1 MALYDSAEL
10 LAMCKRLAA
19 RPSLEEAGGPD
30 ASVDD
35 MWYALLT
42 EAEQHYKPVFAAHYP
57 GPMYEPPTLMVTHDG
72 GLTYELPNGIFPLGQ
87 MEIYA
92 RKNGDLLVPG
102 AYWDP
107 HADYVQE
114 GAIIRMTRGRAR
126 VFADGPYARY
136 VTPPGVIDAETDSTI
151 QPPFARRVL
160 VYHALA
166 LWAARGGYQDP
177 AVWEAREQQALF
189 GNPLIP
195 GDIGILGQL
204 KTQNFASGL
213 AAHAQAGPYRWW
225 RPA

>member
-1 MALYDSAEL
+1 MRFDVILQPGPGECPVALGRGGREIE
-10 LAMCKRLAA
+10 RA
-19 RPSLEEAGGPD
+19 RGILDGEPREEAQAHELGEPRPLGSEPLERLVDEQHVQLLLLGRDVEPVEGD
-30 ASVDD
+30 AFGARA
-35 MWYALLT
+35 ALLR
-42 EAEQHYKPVFAAHYP
+42 Q
-57 GPMYEPPTLMVTHDG
+57 
-72 GLTYELPNGIFPLGQ
+72 
-87 MEIYA
+87 
-92 RKNGDLLVPG
+92 
-102 AYWDP
+102 
-107 HADYVQE
+107 
-114 GAIIRMTRGRAR
+114 
-126 VFADGPYARY
+126 
-136 VTPPGVIDAETDSTI
+136 TPPGVIDAETDSTI